1 MSSFS
6 TGEFAVQSHKIP
18 SATQDTVVARWF
30 GRRFEELHPLIQ
42 QLHTD
47 GGGLTGKV
55 KISYGKGF
63 SGLIGRRLGKKM
75 NLPSAG
81 LHRLVVNISHDH
93 DALLWSRC
101 FNGSVHVQ
109 SEFKPVGDI
118 DRGYWIEE
126 TGPLTMHLKV
136 DIHQGGWFWRCVQI
150 RLWGL
155 PIPRWLIPMTS
166 AYKRI
171 ENNQYRFHVSF
182 TYPALGTLVSYQ
194 GLLSPQPN

>member
-6 TGEFAVQSHKIP
+6 TGELAVQSHKIP

-47 GGGLTGKV
+47 GGVL
-55 KISYGKGF
+55 
-63 SGLIGRRLGKKM
+63 
-75 NLPSAG
+75 
-81 LHRLVVNISHDH
+81 
-93 DALLWSRC
+93 LLWSRC

-166 AYKRI
+166 AYKLI

-194 GLLSPQPN
+194 GLLSPQPI